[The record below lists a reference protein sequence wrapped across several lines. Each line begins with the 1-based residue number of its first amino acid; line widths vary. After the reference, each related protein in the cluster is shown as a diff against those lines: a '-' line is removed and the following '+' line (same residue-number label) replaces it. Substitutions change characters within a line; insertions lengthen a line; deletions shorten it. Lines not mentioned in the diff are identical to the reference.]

1 MARRPDLGAAVKRA
15 AEATTPTPVAPAAAP
30 RASVQDRFARAAKVL
45 EAVPTGYHESA
56 DPSEQAPRPAL
67 SPESSSDEIALM
79 LQNKYGT
86 PRLANVPISELDS
99 NPYGAR
105 KLYPPQIIEAMAN
118 WLREDGQLALL
129 IGTERDGRF
138 IVIDGETRKLG
149 APSAGLSSLG
159 MQIFDNVSDEDLYLL
174 SFKSNDRRNG
184 QTALDNA
191 LAWRQLLDANV
202 FPSEAALA
210 ARLSKTE
217 NGQVKGYT
225 ASQINKTL
233 AILDLEEACLD
244 VVRTNPA
251 AFKISVLY
259 ELVQLQKV
267 APAKVV
273 LEQVE
278 KVLNDETSRQAIIN
292 LRERYTARGAA
303 AKKPRHN
310 SRQYQLEVGQGEQA
324 RSVGFIKEWDAGRV
338 QMDITL
344 PNKANAGKL
353 VDELRKR
360 LGELLQEAEQ
370 DGKS

>member
-1 MARRPDLGAAVKRA
+1 MARRPNLEAAVKRA
-15 AEATTPTPVAPAAAP
+15 AEATTPTPVAPGVTP
-30 RASVQDRFARAAKVL
+30 RPSIQDRFNRAEKVL
-45 EAVPTGYHESA
+45 ESVPTGYHEPMGSPELA
-56 DPSEQAPRPAL
+56 ARPAL
-67 SPESSSDEIALM
+67 SSESSSEDIASM
-79 LQNKYGT
+79 LQNKYGS
-86 PRLANVPISELDS
+86 PRIVNAPTSELVS

-149 APSAGLSSLG
+149 AISAGLPSLG
-159 MQIFDNVSDEDLYLL
+159 IQVFENVSDEDLYLL

-184 QTALDNA
+184 QTAIDNA
-191 LAWRQLLDANV
+191 LAWRQLLEAGV
-202 FPSEAALA
+202 FATEAALA
-210 ARLSKTE
+210 ARLSMAE

-244 VVRTNPA
+244 VIRTNPA

-292 LRERYTARGAA
+292 LRERYAARGAA

-310 SRQYQLEVGQGEQA
+310 SRQYQLEVGQGDQA

-353 VDELRKR
+353 VEELRKR
-360 LGELLQEAEQ
+360 LAELLQEAEREA
-370 DGKS
+370 SA